1 MAGSCRRLNG
11 RRWAVLANGLRR
23 RRAWAGGKR
32 EMEEGG
38 GGGIPIRFQLVLG
51 LLPLRVLAAQRRE
64 EERRG
69 PGALPE
75 KKLPPPRPFPCDPPV
90 LTRVWGEGADPPAL
104 PRCPRGRYGQRQDRG
119 PRRLHGGDS
128 LQAYVHSAEGE
139 VREEPKRR
147 SARLSAK
154 PALAKVEPKPKRTA
168 GKNKSEDKK
177 VHTKGKKGAKGKQA
191 EATNQE
197 ESKDDLPAENGET
210 KNEEI
215 RKQKSQEN

>member
-104 PRCPRGRYGQRQDRG
+104 PRCPRGRNQPLPRWNRSRKGQLERIN
-119 PRRLHGGDS
+119 L
-128 LQAYVHSAEGE
+128 
-139 VREEPKRR
+139 
-147 SARLSAK
+147 
-154 PALAKVEPKPKRTA
+154 RT
-168 GKNKSEDKK
+168 KK
-177 VHTKGKKGAKGKQA
+177 FTQKEKKEQK
-191 EATNQE
+191 
-197 ESKDDLPAENGET
+197 EN
-210 KNEEI
+210 
-215 RKQKSQEN
+215 KQKLLTKKRVKMTCLQKMEKLKMKRFQNLIQQERKKPNLNNILYQVF